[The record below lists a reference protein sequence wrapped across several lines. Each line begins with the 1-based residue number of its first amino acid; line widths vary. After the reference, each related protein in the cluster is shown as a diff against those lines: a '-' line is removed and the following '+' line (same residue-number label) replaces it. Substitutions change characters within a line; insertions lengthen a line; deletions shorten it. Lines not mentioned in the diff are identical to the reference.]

1 MARLLAY
8 LIIFFHGALCGM
20 LAVVVTSCAQALGI
34 ENSDVVS
41 TFAVFS
47 LASTAMIHI
56 NTSFLLPRYRV
67 GQVLTLASL
76 IFLVSIFLFMT
87 CSDKTSLTWAFLSL
101 GLGLGMGFSTANYL
115 LVSRYEGRERSSKL
129 ALMTFFYCVGATL
142 SPAIGGQILSRS
154 LPWQYSLLWPI
165 AIFWLGNLVSFW
177 LPAKRYE
184 SSAAKRAYGAW
195 PREVYLVALSL
206 FLFSLAEISFT
217 SWLNVDGE
225 EVMKL
230 GVEDAA
236 YLASVFWFVV
246 GVGRYSASRVL
257 LRVPDKTFVLFS
269 CLIAV
274 LGFLLYIR
282 VSSYGLALLAVSIL
296 GLGLSAVNPSLV
308 SLGTSF
314 SRSPGLL
321 SFLLTAG
328 SLGPVVAPLTSQWIY
343 ARYGSFGNVAS
354 CLVYLGALVGLVA
367 FLKTRH
373 LGEEVTH
380 EANAG

>member
-1 MARLLAY
+1 
-8 LIIFFHGALCGM
+8 M
-20 LAVVVTSCAQALGI
+20 LAVVVTSCAHALGI

-47 LASTAMIHI
+47 LASTAMIQI
-56 NTSFLLPRYRV
+56 NTSYLLPRFRV
-67 GQVLTLASL
+67 GHVLTLASL
-76 IFLVSIFLFMT
+76 IFVGSVYLFMT
-87 CSDKTSLTWAFLSL
+87 CYDKLSLTWAFLSL

-142 SPAIGGQILSRS
+142 SPAIGGQILSRA

-165 AIFWLGNLVSFW
+165 AIFWVGNVLSYW
-177 LPAKRYE
+177 LPVKRYE
-184 SSAAKRAYGAW
+184 SSTAEKSYESW

-246 GVGRYSASRVL
+246 GVGRYSASRIL
-257 LRVPDKTFVLFS
+257 LRVQDKMFVLSS

-274 LGFLLYIR
+274 VGFLLYTR
-282 VSSYGLALLAVSIL
+282 VSTYGLAILAVSIL
-296 GLGLSAVNPSLV
+296 GLGLAAVSPALV

-314 SRSPGLL
+314 SGSPGLL
-321 SFLLTAG
+321 SFLLTTG

-354 CLVYLGALVGLVA
+354 CLIYLGVLVGLVSL
-367 FLKTRH
+367 LKPD
-373 LGEEVTH
+373 EESL
-380 EANAG
+380 